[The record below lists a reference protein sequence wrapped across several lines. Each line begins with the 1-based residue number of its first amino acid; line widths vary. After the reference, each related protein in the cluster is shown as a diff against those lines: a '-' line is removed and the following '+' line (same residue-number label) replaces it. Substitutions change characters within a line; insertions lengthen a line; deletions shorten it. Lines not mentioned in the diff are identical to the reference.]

1 MKRAT
6 IPTTN
11 LTLRQINNFC
21 ALTGCNFNAKDEEI
35 VLMEIK
41 TIFVGVSFG
50 SPNQKIGDFVQSKLN
65 GWSQ

>member
-41 TIFVGVSFG
+41 TINLEV
-50 SPNQKIGDFVQSKLN
+50 K
-65 GWSQ
+65 